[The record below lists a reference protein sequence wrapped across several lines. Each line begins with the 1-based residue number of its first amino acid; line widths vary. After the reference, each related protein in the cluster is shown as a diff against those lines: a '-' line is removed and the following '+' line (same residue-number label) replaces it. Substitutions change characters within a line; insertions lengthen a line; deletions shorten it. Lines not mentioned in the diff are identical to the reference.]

1 MRSSVLD
8 SIKAYFRTANR
19 WFLRT
24 PERALDEAYEAARA
38 IKRLEDERF
47 NGNRIPTDSGNYG
60 RIAQNYFQSELRK
73 NLDIIKFRISEF
85 RASSAIFRLSSRVIT
100 EIPVEE
106 NTADL
111 QNINV
116 IDRQALILKKLQL
129 IDDILSRYG
138 RTEPEP
144 SSVIVISDT
153 SSVIADTNPPDRIT
167 INTADRRSQSRLRN
181 RPKMASSSGA
191 NGQANGQSNTPKPAS
206 LSDAMLNDP
215 SARKEM
221 QAGKSITDKTGILP
235 RSILETVDRIK
246 RELDPEAEQQVVR
259 DFRKSK
265 ARTIVSLRLVLFLI
279 IIPLLTQQVTKTF
292 VVGPIV
298 DQFGGE
304 SIQNRVFLNEDME
317 AEALSELER
326 FEQHLRFEILVGRIQ
341 PQSEEEIADQI
352 RDKAQELEADFR
364 RASADSIK
372 NVFAD
377 LFALIAFTL
386 VLVNSRREIEV
397 LKSFMDQLIYGL
409 SDSAKAFVIIL
420 FTDIFVGF
428 HSPHGWEILLE
439 GVSRHFGLP
448 ANRDFIFLFIAT
460 FPVILDTIFKYWIF
474 RYLNRVSP
482 SAVATYK
489 TMNE

>member
-8 SIKAYFRTANR
+8 SIKSYFRTANR

-24 PERALDEAYEAARA
+24 PERALDEAYEAAQA
-38 IKRLEDERF
+38 IRRLEEERF
-47 NGNRIPTDSGNYG
+47 NGSRIPTDSGSYG
-60 RIAQNYFQSELRK
+60 RIAQGYFQSELKK
-73 NLDIIKFRISEF
+73 NLDIIKIRISEF
-85 RASSAIFRLSSRVIT
+85 RISSAIFRLSSRVIT
-100 EIPVEE
+100 EIPVED

-116 IDRQALILKKLQL
+116 IDRQAVILRKLQL
-129 IDDILSRYG
+129 IDEILSRYG
-138 RTEPEP
+138 MAQPDP
-144 SSVIVISDT
+144 ASVIVISEQN
-153 SSVIADTNPPDRIT
+153 SAIPEPEASVDRP
-167 INTADRRSQSRLRN
+167 AALERPVRRSLRN
-181 RPKMASSSGA
+181 SVPPGS
-191 NGQANGQSNTPKPAS
+191 NGQITGATSANLSNAKMNDPAARKDLQSN
-206 LSDAMLNDP
+206 
-215 SARKEM
+215 
-221 QAGKSITDKTGILP
+221 KSITEKTGVLP

-265 ARTIVSLRLVLFLI
+265 ARTIISLRLVLFLI

-292 VVGPIV
+292 LVGPVV
-298 DQFGGE
+298 DRFRSPEQAT
-304 SIQNRVFLNEDME
+304 VFLNEDME
-317 AEALSELER
+317 MEALGELER

-341 PQSEEEIADQI
+341 PQSEEEIAD
-352 RDKAQELEADFR
+352 RVRERAQELETEFR
-364 RASADSIK
+364 RSSSDSVK

-377 LFALIAFTL
+377 MFALVAFTL
-386 VLVNSRREIEV
+386 VLVNSRKEIEV
-397 LKSFMDQLIYGL
+397 LKSFIDQMIYGL

-420 FTDIFVGF
+420 FTDMFVGF

-489 TMNE
+489 NMNE